1 MAQLGT
7 VPNCP
12 ICSIWDTLK
21 EGGKNK
27 MIKIEL
33 KDGSN
38 IEVEKESSVLDVA
51 KKISEGLAR
60 VALAGI
66 VNGEVKDLRYEL
78 NEDCKLEIVTFD
90 NLEGKKAYWHT
101 TSHIMAQAIKR
112 IFPEVK
118 LAIGPSI
125 DNGFYYDF
133 DVEKPFT
140 EDDLAKIEN
149 EMKKIIKEDL
159 AIERFTL
166 PRDEAIKFM
175 KEKQEPYKVELI
187 EDLPEDEEISF
198 YKQGEFTDLCA
209 GPHVMKTGSI
219 KAVKLLTTSG
229 AYWRGNEKNKMLQ
242 RIYGISYP
250 KASQLEEYLNML
262 EEAKK
267 RDHKKL
273 GKELELFM
281 MTGEGPGFPFF
292 LPKGMVLRN
301 VLEDYWRKIHTLNG
315 YQEVKTPVMLNEELW
330 HRSGHW
336 DHYKDNMYTTK
347 IDEQDFALK
356 PMNCPGGMLVYKS
369 KMHSYKDLPIRMGEL
384 GLVHRHEKSGQLNG
398 LFRVRCFTQDDAHI
412 FCLPEQIESEIIN
425 LMHLINQ
432 VYSLFGFTYTVELST
447 RPENSMGS
455 DEEWATA
462 ENALK
467 KALEHENMEYVINE
481 GDGAF
486 YGPKIDFHIKD
497 SLGRDWQCG
506 TIQLDFQMPERFD
519 LTYIGQDGEK
529 HRPVMLH
536 RVVFGSIERFIGVLI
551 EHYAGAFPTWLAPV
565 EVKILTISDKQKAY
579 ANKIV
584 EKLMNEGIR
593 VEVDDREEK
602 IGYKI
607 REAQLQKIPYMLIV
621 GDKEVETNAVGVRAR
636 KDGDIGQM
644 PIDEFICKI
653 KAEIKEYN

>member
-140 EDDLAKIEN
+140 EEDLVKIEN

-301 VLEDYWRKIHTLNG
+301 ILEDYWRKIHTLNG

-565 EVKILTISDKQKAY
+565 QVKILTISDKQKAY